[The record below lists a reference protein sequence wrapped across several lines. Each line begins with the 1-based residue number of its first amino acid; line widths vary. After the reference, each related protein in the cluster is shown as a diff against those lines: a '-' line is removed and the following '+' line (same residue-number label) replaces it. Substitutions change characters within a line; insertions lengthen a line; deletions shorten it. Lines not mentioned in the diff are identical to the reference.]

1 MYRKHTVFS
10 ISGAIIV
17 LVLTV
22 PASNALAAL
31 DRDGF
36 WLSLGPR
43 ATYFV
48 EKDNDFDNGKF
59 FGGAQ
64 LRLHFGQTFAIE
76 GSVDY
81 RREKF
86 DSSRADVY
94 PVQVSG
100 LVYLIRNFPIS
111 PYLLAGGG
119 WYYTHVKGPGAF
131 DDTQHRFGAHTGGGV
146 ELFLSR
152 VWSLDAGYRYI
163 WLETLDSKDQN
174 LLNNNFDDSGHQL
187 TGALNFHF

>member
-1 MYRKHTVFS
+1 MSRKHALL
-10 ISGAIIV
+10 AIFGGV
-17 LVLTV
+17 LSLTLTLPV
-22 PASNALAAL
+22 SRTQAAVG
-31 DRDGF
+31 RDGF
-36 WLSLGPR
+36 WLSVGPR

-81 RREKF
+81 RRERF

-94 PVQVSG
+94 PVQVSA
-100 LVYLIRNFPIS
+100 LVYLIRSFPIS

-119 WYYTHVKGPGAF
+119 WYYTHVKGPGGF
-131 DDTQHRFGAHTGGGV
+131 DDTQHRFGGHAGGGV
-146 ELFLSR
+146 ELFLSH
-152 VWSLDAGYRYI
+152 VWSIDAGYRYI
-163 WLETLDSKDQN
+163 WLETLDSRDQN
-174 LLNNNFDDSGHQL
+174 FIDKKFDDRGHQL